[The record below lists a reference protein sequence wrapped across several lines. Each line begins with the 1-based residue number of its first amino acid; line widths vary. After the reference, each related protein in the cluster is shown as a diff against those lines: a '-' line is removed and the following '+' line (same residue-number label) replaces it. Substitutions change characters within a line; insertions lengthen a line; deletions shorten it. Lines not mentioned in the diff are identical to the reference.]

1 MNPDH
6 FRPGDARNIEPSANA
21 RQFATTTF
29 DYFTALT
36 QAGFT
41 ERQALAVIG
50 SVLAARTPREGDK

>member
-6 FRPGDARNIEPSANA
+6 FRPGDARNVEPSAHA
-21 RQFATTTF
+21 RTFATTTF

-50 SVLAARTPREGDK
+50 SFLAALTPREGDK